1 MFSECPSL
9 LSANEA
15 MEKDVSRADLSS
27 KLFDNKENS
36 KENLKYVSNVH
47 EECTLHVTADIP
59 PQNPSSLLLDV

>member
-1 MFSECPSL
+1 MLSECPSL

-36 KENLKYVSNVH
+36 KENLKYVSNVC
-47 EECTLHVTADIP
+47 EECSLRVTADVP
-59 PQNPSSLLLDV
+59 LQNPGSLLLDV